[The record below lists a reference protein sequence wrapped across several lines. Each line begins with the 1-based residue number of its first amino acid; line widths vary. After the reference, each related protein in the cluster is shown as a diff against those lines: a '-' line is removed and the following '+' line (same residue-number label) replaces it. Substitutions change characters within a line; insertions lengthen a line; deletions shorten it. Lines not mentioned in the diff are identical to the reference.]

1 MEGGEC
7 ARRPFGG
14 RLPLFIKFNLV
25 TAHGNHALDKAA
37 GTEGSLRSRLL
48 LFILFKATLHIR
60 TPWHQGEQLLGMLA
74 EVHGWQIGQAKVF
87 VLVAHLLD
95 TGAIRVMEFLGVGV
109 QLKPGALGQRR
120 GKRRVRRRLAARRPV
135 LAGVCAEPAV
145 LSIGVYGNLALLVR
159 PIQGDA
165 MLLQG
170 GHGMLR

>member
-14 RLPLFIKFNLV
+14 RLPLVIKFNLV

-74 EVHGWQIGQAKVF
+74 EVHGWQIGQANVQ
-87 VLVAHLLD
+87 
-95 TGAIRVMEFLGVGV
+95 IRF
-109 QLKPGALGQRR
+109 R
-120 GKRRVRRRLAARRPV
+120 
-135 LAGVCAEPAV
+135 
-145 LSIGVYGNLALLVR
+145 
-159 PIQGDA
+159 
-165 MLLQG
+165 
-170 GHGMLR
+170 